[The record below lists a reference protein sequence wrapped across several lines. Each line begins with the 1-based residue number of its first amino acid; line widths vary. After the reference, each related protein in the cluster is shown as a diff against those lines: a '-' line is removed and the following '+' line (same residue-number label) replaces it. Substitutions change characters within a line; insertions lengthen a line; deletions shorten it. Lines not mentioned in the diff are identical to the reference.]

1 MIEYIDQLVL
11 EFKNN
16 ANPKNAAAQK
26 AYMKNRF
33 EFYGIP
39 APLRKE
45 LQKPFLVKKYLP
57 PKEDLAPIVKSLWLR
72 PQRELQYFSQELVFK
87 FKNEFEAV
95 DIDLFEWMVTRK
107 SWWDTVDFLAAKC
120 VGAEFEKYP
129 GLREPYV
136 TKWVASG
143 NIWLQRTAI
152 LFQMNY
158 KERVDKALL
167 TYVIRSLSSSKEFFI
182 NKAIGWMLRN
192 YSRVNPEWVSGFVEK
207 TSLSNLSQREALR
220 LIQQKGNHL

>member
-1 MIEYIDQLVL
+1 MEYIDQLIS
-11 EFKNN
+11 EFENN
-16 ANPKNAAAQK
+16 ANSKIAVAQK

-57 PKEDLAPIVKSLWLR
+57 SKEDLTPIVKSLWLR

-87 FKNEFEAV
+87 FKNEFEAA
-95 DIDLFEWMVTRK
+95 DIDLFEWMITRK

-120 VGAEFEKYP
+120 VGEEFKKYP
-129 GLREPYV
+129 ELREPYV

-152 LFQMNY
+152 LFQLNY
-158 KERVDKALL
+158 KEEVDKALL
-167 TYVIRSLSSSKEFFI
+167 TYVIRSSLGSKEFFI

-192 YSRVNPEWVSGFVEK
+192 YSRVNPEWVLDFVEK

-220 LIQQKGNHL
+220 LILKKDYL